1 MISKVAFCPDAT
13 YNIDIWVNLKECF
26 MESKKNDFPSFSW
39 RVTSLHMMAYLIAG
53 LLALIFIDYET
64 LFATD
69 SLALLM
75 KPIDSPIVAFGPFLQ
90 IILGF
95 AMSIFL
101 YPFRSV
107 FIGQK
112 NGWFYLFILIAGFCI
127 FTPQVPGPGNFEG
140 LLYTNI
146 SIQQHLL
153 SLPETILYSIIFS
166 TLLPLWVKY
175 PKKIWNVLSIIA
187 VVLIFIMGVL
197 GYLDAT
203 GAI

>member
-1 MISKVAFCPDAT
+1 
-13 YNIDIWVNLKECF
+13 
-26 MESKKNDFPSFSW
+26 MESKENDFLSLSW

-53 LLALIFIDYET
+53 LFALTFINYKT
-64 LFATD
+64 FFVTD

-75 KPIDSPIVAFGPFLQ
+75 KPINSPIVAFGPFLQ

-101 YPFRSV
+101 FPFRSI

-112 NGWFYLFILIAGFCI
+112 KGWLYLFILIAGFCI

-140 LLYTNI
+140 VIYTNI

-153 SLPETILYSIIFS
+153 SLPETIMYSIIFS
-166 TLLPLWVKY
+166 TFLPLWFKY
-175 PKKIWNVLSIIA
+175 PKRIWNILSIIA
-187 VVLIFIMGVL
+187 VFLIFAMGLL
-197 GYLDAT
+197 GYLDAV

>member
-1 MISKVAFCPDAT
+1 
-13 YNIDIWVNLKECF
+13 
-26 MESKKNDFPSFSW
+26 MESKKNDFLSFSW
-39 RVTSLHMMAYLIAG
+39 RVTSLHMMAYLVAG

-64 LFATD
+64 VFATD

-75 KPIDSPIVAFGPFLQ
+75 KPINSPIVAFGPFLQ

-112 NGWFYLFILIAGFCI
+112 RGWLYLFILIAGFCI

-140 LLYTNI
+140 LIYTNI

-153 SLPETILYSIIFS
+153 SIPETLLYSIIFS
-166 TLLPLWVKY
+166 TLLPIWFKH
-175 PKKIWNVLSIIA
+175 PKRIWNILSIIA
-187 VVLIFIMGVL
+187 VFLILVMGIL
-197 GYLDAT
+197 GYLDAV
-203 GAI
+203 GVI

>member
-1 MISKVAFCPDAT
+1 
-13 YNIDIWVNLKECF
+13 
-26 MESKKNDFPSFSW
+26 MEPKKNEFLSFSW
-39 RVTSLHMMAYLIAG
+39 HVTSLHMIAYLIAG
-53 LLALIFIDYET
+53 MLALIFIDYET
-64 LFATD
+64 LFASD

-75 KPIDSPIVAFGPFLQ
+75 KPVNSPIVAFGPFLQ

-112 NGWFYLFILIAGFCI
+112 RGWLYLFMLIAGFCI

-140 LLYTNI
+140 LIYTNI

-166 TLLPLWVKY
+166 TLLPLWAKY
-175 PKKIWNVLSIIA
+175 PKKIWTILSIIA
-187 VVLIFIMGVL
+187 VVLIFMMGVL
-197 GYLDAT
+197 GYLA
-203 GAI
+203 AIGKI